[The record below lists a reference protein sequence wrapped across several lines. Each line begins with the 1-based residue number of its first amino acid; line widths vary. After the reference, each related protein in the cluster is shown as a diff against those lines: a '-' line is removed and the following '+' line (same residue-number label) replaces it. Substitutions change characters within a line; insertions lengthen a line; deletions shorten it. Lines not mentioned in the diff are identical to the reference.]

1 MQGAAPYFSSTSD
14 SDSEDTEDDRS
25 EDRGQDLRTLDTPWG
40 SSGVGRT
47 RRQLTRYILTFYSHV
62 PMAKDD

>member
-14 SDSEDTEDDRS
+14 SESEDTEDDRS
-25 EDRGQDLRTLDTPWG
+25 EDRGQDIRTLDTPWG

-47 RRQLTRYILTFYSHV
+47 RRQLTR
-62 PMAKDD
+62 